1 MGNRDHNRA
10 TPVSKKSNEVAE
22 DRSIGSVELTRWKTP
37 LGRFI
42 AHRIHWISDRLGPH
56 ATLILTL
63 ALGALI
69 AAGFTYLSAEVY
81 EAVTDVNG
89 VAALDHPALEA
100 AESIRSPG
108 LDLFAT
114 AYTDVAGVII
124 MPIIAVT
131 ALAVLSL
138 KRRSWTPTILIIA
151 AAAGSLL
158 MTIAGKQLIGR
169 TRPPLSDAVPPF
181 EYSASFPSG
190 HTLNATV
197 IAGIIAYLLILRRH
211 SIQARVLTVAAAAT
225 FAVTIGLSRIY
236 LGHHW
241 LTDVLVAITLG
252 LAWLVTVI
260 TAHRLF
266 LTVLSGRP
274 RATSRTR

>member
-10 TPVSKKSNEVAE
+10 TPVNKKSNEVAE

-42 AHRIHWISDRLGPH
+42 AHRIQWISDRLGPH

-63 ALGALI
+63 ALGALV